1 MAHLDSKE
9 GSPGA
14 VDNATG
20 TAALLAIGDL
30 LVGQRLPVSVE
41 LVPINGEDHYSV
53 GGEHCF
59 VADNAGRWEEVV
71 LAVNLDAV
79 GARDALT
86 AVSLYGC
93 PPWLETH
100 VNEVLA
106 RHPLVEPG
114 EAWYE
119 SDHSIVAMQGRPALA
134 LTSTTFRELCG
145 SITHTPGDT
154 LDVVAAEPVAAA
166 AEFVA
171 DVLRSLPSEP
181 QGSLT

>member
-1 MAHLDSKE
+1 MAHLDPKE

-20 TAALLAIGDL
+20 TAALLAIGEL
-30 LVGQRLPVSVE
+30 LVEQVSPVSVE
-41 LVPINGEDHYSV
+41 MVPINGEDHDSV

-59 VADNAGRWEEVV
+59 VADNTGRWEELV
-71 LAVNLDAV
+71 LAINLDAV
-79 GARDALT
+79 GARDART

-93 PPWLETH
+93 PPWPEAH

-106 RHPLVEPG
+106 RHPHVQHG

-119 SDHSIVAMQGRPALA
+119 SDHSIVAMQGRPAVA
-134 LTSTTFRELCG
+134 LTSTTFGEQCA
-145 SITHTPGDT
+145 SITHTPRDT
-154 LDVVAAEPVAAA
+154 LEVVAAEPVAAA

-171 DVLRSLPSEP
+171 DVLRSLPAET
-181 QGSLT
+181 QGSLA

>member
-30 LVGQRLPVSVE
+30 LAGQRLPVAVE
-41 LVPINGEDHYSV
+41 LVPMNGEDHYSV
-53 GGEHCF
+53 GGEHRF
-59 VADNAGRWEEVV
+59 VADNAGRWEEIV

-79 GARDALT
+79 GARDAGT

-93 PPWLETH
+93 PPWLEH
-100 VNEVLA
+100 HIDRVMA
-106 RHPLVEPG
+106 RHPTVERG
-114 EAWYE
+114 DAWYE
-119 SDHSIVAMQGRPALA
+119 SDHSIVAMHGRPAMA
-134 LTSTTFRELCG
+134 LTSTTFRDLCA
-145 SITHTPGDT
+145 SITHTPRDT
-154 LDVVAAEPVAAA
+154 LDIVAAEPVAAA

-171 DVLRSLPSEP
+171 DVLRSLPHET
-181 QGSLT
+181 QGPSA

>member
-20 TAALLAIGDL
+20 TAALLAIGEL
-30 LVGQRLPVSVE
+30 LVGTLLPVSLE
-41 LVPINGEDHYSV
+41 LGPINGEDHYSV

-59 VADNAGRWEEVV
+59 VADNTGRWEEIV

-79 GARDALT
+79 GARGATT

-93 PPWLETH
+93 PDALADH
-100 VNEVLA
+100 VAAVMG
-106 RHPLVEPG
+106 RHPTLQPG

-119 SDHSIVAMQGRPALA
+119 SDHSIVAMHGRPAMA
-134 LTSTTFRELCG
+134 LTSTTFRELCA
-145 SITHTPGDT
+145 SVTHTPRDT
-154 LDVVAAEPVAAA
+154 LAIVDAEPVAEAA
-166 AEFVA
+166 AFVA
-171 DVLRSLPSEP
+171 DLLRSLPPET
-181 QGSLT
+181 QGPTT